1 MKIAIVCYPT
11 FGGSGVIA
19 TELGM
24 SLAKKGHV
32 IHFIS
37 YKRPVRLDLDD
48 ENIFFHEVHV
58 PKYPLFHYQ
67 PYELALSSMLVELV
81 KLYQIDLLHVHY
93 AIPHAYAACMAKHM
107 LLEQGIKI
115 PLVTTLHGSDIT
127 LVGSHPFYKPAVTYS
142 INNSDL
148 ITTVSKSLQK
158 DTFSYFNIHK
168 EIRIIPNFI
177 NVSYYNSIKID
188 CKRND
193 YASDVE
199 MIISHVSNFRPVK
212 RVLDVIESFNK
223 ISKIIPSKLMMIG
236 DGPDKTKAEK
246 LAFEYGLLDKVK
258 FLGKTQEVAE
268 ILCFSDLMILPS
280 QTESFGLA
288 ALEAMISS
296 TPVISTNSGGLPEL
310 NVHGKTGFLVEIGD
324 IDAISKYSV
333 KILSDKKALIKM
345 KKEAYLHSI
354 KYDINLVVP
363 LYEKT
368 YQRALDM
375 FTS

>member
-158 DTFSYFNIHK
+158 DTFSFFNIHK
-168 EIRIIPNFI
+168 EVRIIPNFI

-188 CKRND
+188 CNRND
-193 YASDVE
+193 YASDGE

-223 ISKIIPSKLMMIG
+223 ISKIIPAKLMMIG

-246 LAFEYGLLDKVK
+246 LAYEYGLLDKVK

-354 KYDINLVVP
+354 KYDINLVIP

>member
-168 EIRIIPNFI
+168 EIQIIPNFI

-188 CKRND
+188 CNRND
-193 YASDVE
+193 YASDGE

-354 KYDINLVVP
+354 KYDINLVIP

>member
-158 DTFSYFNIHK
+158 DTFSFFNIHK
-168 EIRIIPNFI
+168 EIQIIPNFI

-188 CKRND
+188 CNRND
-193 YASDVE
+193 YASDGE
-199 MIISHVSNFRPVK
+199 MIISHVSNFRPIK

>member
-93 AIPHAYAACMAKHM
+93 AIPHAYAACMAKHI

-142 INNSDL
+142 INNSDF

-158 DTFSYFNIHK
+158 DTFSFFNIHK
-168 EIRIIPNFI
+168 EIQIIPNFI
-177 NVSYYNSIKID
+177 NVSYYNSIKND
-188 CKRND
+188 CNRND
-193 YASDVE
+193 YASDAE

-223 ISKIIPSKLMMIG
+223 ISKIIPTKLMMIG

-246 LAFEYGLLDKVK
+246 LAYEYGLLDKVK

-310 NVHGKTGFLVEIGD
+310 NVHGKTGFLVEVGD

-333 KILSDKKALIKM
+333 KILSDKKTLIKM
-345 KKEAYLHSI
+345 KKEAYFHSI
-354 KYDINLVVP
+354 KYDINLVTP

>member
-93 AIPHAYAACMAKHM
+93 AIPHAYAACMAKHI

-142 INNSDL
+142 INNSDF

-158 DTFSYFNIHK
+158 DTFSFFNIHK
-168 EIRIIPNFI
+168 EIQIIPNFI
-177 NVSYYNSIKID
+177 NVSYYNSIKND
-188 CKRND
+188 CNRND
-193 YASDVE
+193 YASDAE

-246 LAFEYGLLDKVK
+246 LAYQYGLLDKVK

-354 KYDINLVVP
+354 KYDINLVTP

>member
-127 LVGSHPFYKPAVTYS
+127 LVGSHPFYKTAVNFS
-142 INNSDL
+142 INKSDIVTLSL
-148 ITTVSKSLQK
+148 IH
-158 DTFSYFNIHK
+158 I
-168 EIRIIPNFI
+168 
-177 NVSYYNSIKID
+177 
-188 CKRND
+188 
-193 YASDVE
+193 
-199 MIISHVSNFRPVK
+199 
-212 RVLDVIESFNK
+212 
-223 ISKIIPSKLMMIG
+223 
-236 DGPDKTKAEK
+236 
-246 LAFEYGLLDKVK
+246 
-258 FLGKTQEVAE
+258 
-268 ILCFSDLMILPS
+268 
-280 QTESFGLA
+280 
-288 ALEAMISS
+288 
-296 TPVISTNSGGLPEL
+296 
-310 NVHGKTGFLVEIGD
+310 
-324 IDAISKYSV
+324 
-333 KILSDKKALIKM
+333 
-345 KKEAYLHSI
+345 
-354 KYDINLVVP
+354 
-363 LYEKT
+363 
-368 YQRALDM
+368 
-375 FTS
+375 

>member
-48 ENIFFHEVHV
+48 ENIYFHEVHV

-93 AIPHAYAACMAKHM
+93 AIPHAYAASMAKHI
-107 LLEQGIKI
+107 LLKQGIKI

-158 DTFSYFNIHK
+158 DTFSFFNIHK
-168 EIRIIPNFI
+168 EIQIIPNFI
-177 NVSYYNSIKID
+177 NVSYYNSIEIN
-188 CKRND
+188 CNRND
-193 YASDVE
+193 YASDEE

-246 LAFEYGLLDKVK
+246 LAYKYGLLDKVK
-258 FLGKTQEVAE
+258 FFGKTQEVAK

-310 NVHGKTGFLVEIGD
+310 NLHGKTGFLVEIGD

-333 KILSDKKALIKM
+333 MILSDKKALIKM

-354 KYDINLVVP
+354 KYDINLVTP
-363 LYEKT
+363 LYEET
-368 YQRALDM
+368 YLRALEM
-375 FTS
+375 STS

>member
-48 ENIFFHEVHV
+48 ENIYFHEVHV

-93 AIPHAYAACMAKHM
+93 AIPHAYAASMAKHM

-158 DTFSYFNIHK
+158 DTFSFFNIHK
-168 EIRIIPNFI
+168 EIQIIPNFI
-177 NVSYYNSIKID
+177 NVSYYNSIEID
-188 CKRND
+188 CNRND
-193 YASDVE
+193 YASDEE

-246 LAFEYGLLDKVK
+246 LAYKYGLLDKVK
-258 FLGKTQEVAE
+258 FFGKTQEVAK

-310 NVHGKTGFLVEIGD
+310 NIHGKTGFLVEIGD

-333 KILSDKKALIKM
+333 MILSDKKALIKM

-354 KYDINLVVP
+354 KYDINLVTP

>member
-37 YKRPVRLDLDD
+37 YKRPVRLDLDN

-188 CKRND
+188 CNRND
-193 YASDVE
+193 YASDGE

-246 LAFEYGLLDKVK
+246 LAYEYGLLDKVK

-354 KYDINLVVP
+354 KYDINLVIP

>member
-24 SLAKKGHV
+24 SLAKKGHI

-37 YKRPVRLDLDD
+37 YKRPVRLDLDV
-48 ENIFFHEVHV
+48 ENIYFHEVHV

-158 DTFSYFNIHK
+158 DTFCFFNIHK
-168 EIRIIPNFI
+168 EIQIIPNFI
-177 NVSYYNSIKID
+177 NVSYYNSIDID
-188 CKRND
+188 CNRND
-193 YASDVE
+193 YASDEE

-246 LAFEYGLLDKVK
+246 LAYKYGLLDKVK
-258 FLGKTQEVAE
+258 FFGKTQEVAK

-333 KILSDKKALIKM
+333 MILSDKKALIKM

-354 KYDINLVVP
+354 KYDINLVTP
-363 LYEKT
+363 LYEET
-368 YQRALDM
+368 YLRALEM
-375 FTS
+375 STS

>member
-24 SLAKKGHV
+24 SLAKKGHI

-188 CKRND
+188 CNRND
-193 YASDVE
+193 YASDGE

-246 LAFEYGLLDKVK
+246 LAYEYGLLDKVK

-354 KYDINLVVP
+354 KYDINLVIP

>member
-188 CKRND
+188 CNRND
-193 YASDVE
+193 YASDGE

-246 LAFEYGLLDKVK
+246 LAYEYGLLDKVK

>member
-93 AIPHAYAACMAKHM
+93 AIPHAYAACMAKHI

-142 INNSDL
+142 INNSDF

-158 DTFSYFNIHK
+158 DTFSFFNIHK
-168 EIRIIPNFI
+168 EIQIIPNFI
-177 NVSYYNSIKID
+177 NVSYYNSIKND
-188 CKRND
+188 CNRND
-193 YASDVE
+193 YASDAE

-246 LAFEYGLLDKVK
+246 LAYEYGLLDKVK

-310 NVHGKTGFLVEIGD
+310 NVHGKTGFLVEVGD

-333 KILSDKKALIKM
+333 KILSDKKTLIKM
-345 KKEAYLHSI
+345 KKEAYFHSI
-354 KYDINLVVP
+354 KYDINLVTP

>member
-188 CKRND
+188 CNRND
-193 YASDVE
+193 YASDGE

-223 ISKIIPSKLMMIG
+223 ISKIIPAKLMMIG

-246 LAFEYGLLDKVK
+246 LAYEYGLLDKVK

-354 KYDINLVVP
+354 KYDINLVIP

>member
-142 INNSDL
+142 INNSDI

-158 DTFSYFNIHK
+158 DTFSFFNIHK
-168 EIRIIPNFI
+168 EVRIIPNFI

-246 LAFEYGLLDKVK
+246 LAYEYGLLDKVK

-354 KYDINLVVP
+354 KYDINLVTP
-363 LYEKT
+363 LYEKA

>member
-24 SLAKKGHV
+24 SLAKKGHI

-93 AIPHAYAACMAKHM
+93 AIPHAYAASMAKHM

-142 INNSDL
+142 INNSDI

-158 DTFSYFNIHK
+158 DTFSFFNIHK
-168 EIRIIPNFI
+168 EVRIIPNFI

-193 YASDVE
+193 YASDEE

-246 LAFEYGLLDKVK
+246 LAYEYGLLDKVK

-310 NVHGKTGFLVEIGD
+310 NIHGKTGFLVEIGD

-354 KYDINLVVP
+354 KYDINLVTP
-363 LYEKT
+363 LYEKA
-368 YQRALDM
+368 YQRALDI

>member
-188 CKRND
+188 CNRND
-193 YASDVE
+193 YASDGE

-223 ISKIIPSKLMMIG
+223 ISKIIPAKLMMIG

-246 LAFEYGLLDKVK
+246 LAYEYGLLDKVK

-310 NVHGKTGFLVEIGD
+310 NVHEKTGFLVEIGD

-354 KYDINLVVP
+354 KYDINLVIP

>member
-188 CKRND
+188 CNRND
-193 YASDVE
+193 YASDGE

-246 LAFEYGLLDKVK
+246 LAYEYGLLDKVK

-354 KYDINLVVP
+354 KYDINLVIP

>member
-24 SLAKKGHV
+24 SLAKKGHI

-93 AIPHAYAACMAKHM
+93 AIPHAYAASMAKHM

-142 INNSDL
+142 INNSDI

-158 DTFSYFNIHK
+158 DTFSFFNIHK
-168 EIRIIPNFI
+168 EVRIIPNFI

-246 LAFEYGLLDKVK
+246 LAYEYGLLDKVK

-310 NVHGKTGFLVEIGD
+310 NIHGKTGFLVEIGD

-354 KYDINLVVP
+354 KYDINLVTP
-363 LYEKT
+363 LYEKA
-368 YQRALDM
+368 YQRALNM

>member
-93 AIPHAYAACMAKHM
+93 AIPHAYAACMAKHI

-142 INNSDL
+142 INNSDF

-158 DTFSYFNIHK
+158 DTFSFFNIHK
-168 EIRIIPNFI
+168 EIQIIPNFI
-177 NVSYYNSIKID
+177 NVSYYNSIKND
-188 CKRND
+188 CNRND
-193 YASDVE
+193 YASDAE

-246 LAFEYGLLDKVK
+246 LAYQYGLLDKVK
-258 FLGKTQEVAE
+258 FLGKTKDVAE

>member
-1 MKIAIVCYPT
+1 
-11 FGGSGVIA
+11 
-19 TELGM
+19 M

-48 ENIFFHEVHV
+48 ENIYFHEVHV

-93 AIPHAYAACMAKHM
+93 AIPHAYAACMAKHI

-142 INNSDL
+142 INNSDF

-158 DTFSYFNIHK
+158 DTFSFFNIHK
-168 EIRIIPNFI
+168 EIQIIPNFI
-177 NVSYYNSIKID
+177 NVSYYNSIKND
-188 CKRND
+188 CNRND
-193 YASDVE
+193 YASNAE

-246 LAFEYGLLDKVK
+246 LA
-258 FLGKTQEVAE
+258 
-268 ILCFSDLMILPS
+268 
-280 QTESFGLA
+280 
-288 ALEAMISS
+288 
-296 TPVISTNSGGLPEL
+296 
-310 NVHGKTGFLVEIGD
+310 
-324 IDAISKYSV
+324 
-333 KILSDKKALIKM
+333 
-345 KKEAYLHSI
+345 
-354 KYDINLVVP
+354 
-363 LYEKT
+363 YEWVG
-368 YQRALDM
+368 
-375 FTS
+375 

>member
-188 CKRND
+188 CNRND
-193 YASDVE
+193 YASDGE

-354 KYDINLVVP
+354 KYDINLVIP

>member
-48 ENIFFHEVHV
+48 ENIYFHEVHV

-93 AIPHAYAACMAKHM
+93 AIPHAYAASMAKHM
-107 LLEQGIKI
+107 LFEQGIKI

-158 DTFSYFNIHK
+158 DTFSFFNIHK

-188 CKRND
+188 CNRND
-193 YASDVE
+193 YASDDE

-223 ISKIIPSKLMMIG
+223 ISKIIPSKLIMIG

-246 LAFEYGLLDKVK
+246 LAYKYGLLDKVK
-258 FLGKTQEVAE
+258 FFGKTQEVAK

-310 NVHGKTGFLVEIGD
+310 NIHGKTGFLVEIGD

-333 KILSDKKALIKM
+333 MILSDKKALIKM

-354 KYDINLVVP
+354 KYDINLVTP

>member
-37 YKRPVRLDLDD
+37 YKRPVRLDLND

-142 INNSDL
+142 INNSDI

-158 DTFSYFNIHK
+158 DTFSFFNIHK
-168 EIRIIPNFI
+168 EVRIIPNFI

-246 LAFEYGLLDKVK
+246 LAYEYGLLDKVK

-310 NVHGKTGFLVEIGD
+310 NIHGKTGFLVEIGD
-324 IDAISKYSV
+324 VDAISKYSV

-354 KYDINLVVP
+354 KYDINLVTP

>member
-48 ENIFFHEVHV
+48 ENIYFHEVHV

-93 AIPHAYAACMAKHM
+93 AIPHAYAASMAKHM

-158 DTFSYFNIHK
+158 DTFSFFNIHK
-168 EIRIIPNFI
+168 EIQIIPNFI
-177 NVSYYNSIKID
+177 NVSYYNSIEIN
-188 CKRND
+188 CNRND
-193 YASDVE
+193 YASDEE

-246 LAFEYGLLDKVK
+246 LAYKYGLLDKVK
-258 FLGKTQEVAE
+258 FFGKTQEVAK

-310 NVHGKTGFLVEIGD
+310 NIHGKTGFLVEIGD

-333 KILSDKKALIKM
+333 MILSDKKALIKM

-354 KYDINLVVP
+354 KYDINLVTP

>member
-93 AIPHAYAACMAKHM
+93 AIPHAYAASMAKHM

-158 DTFSYFNIHK
+158 DTFSFFNIHK
-168 EIRIIPNFI
+168 EIQIIPNFI

-246 LAFEYGLLDKVK
+246 LAYEYGLLDKVK

-354 KYDINLVVP
+354 KYDINLVTP
-363 LYEKT
+363 LYEKA

>member
-48 ENIFFHEVHV
+48 ENIYFHEVHV

-93 AIPHAYAACMAKHM
+93 AIPHAYAASMAKHM
-107 LLEQGIKI
+107 LLKQGIKI

-158 DTFSYFNIHK
+158 DTFSFFNIHK
-168 EIRIIPNFI
+168 EIQIIPNFI
-177 NVSYYNSIKID
+177 NVSYYNSIEID
-188 CKRND
+188 CNRND
-193 YASDVE
+193 YASDEE

-246 LAFEYGLLDKVK
+246 LAYKYGLLDKVK
-258 FLGKTQEVAE
+258 FFGKTQEVAK

-333 KILSDKKALIKM
+333 MILSDKKALIKM

-354 KYDINLVVP
+354 KYDINLVTP

>member
-158 DTFSYFNIHK
+158 DTFSFFNIHK
-168 EIRIIPNFI
+168 EVRIIPNFI

-193 YASDVE
+193 YASDEE

-246 LAFEYGLLDKVK
+246 LAYEYGLLDKVK

-354 KYDINLVVP
+354 KYDINLVIP

>member
-93 AIPHAYAACMAKHM
+93 AIPHAYAACMAKHI

-188 CKRND
+188 CNRND
-193 YASDVE
+193 YASDGE

-246 LAFEYGLLDKVK
+246 LAYEYGLLDKVK

-354 KYDINLVVP
+354 KYDINLVIP

>member
-37 YKRPVRLDLDD
+37 YKRPVRLDLDN

-188 CKRND
+188 CNRND
-193 YASDVE
+193 YASDGE

-246 LAFEYGLLDKVK
+246 LAYEYGLLDKVK

>member
-24 SLAKKGHV
+24 SLAEKGHV

-93 AIPHAYAACMAKHM
+93 AIPHAYAASMAKHM

-188 CKRND
+188 CNRND
-193 YASDVE
+193 YASDGE

-246 LAFEYGLLDKVK
+246 LAYEYGLLDKVK

-310 NVHGKTGFLVEIGD
+310 NIHGKTGFLVEIGD

-354 KYDINLVVP
+354 KYDINLVTP
-363 LYEKT
+363 LYEKA

>member
-48 ENIFFHEVHV
+48 ENIYFHEVHV

-93 AIPHAYAACMAKHM
+93 AIPHAYAASMAKHM
-107 LLEQGIKI
+107 LFEQGIKI

-158 DTFSYFNIHK
+158 DTFSFFSIHK
-168 EIRIIPNFI
+168 EIQIIPNFI
-177 NVSYYNSIKID
+177 NVSYYNSIEIN
-188 CKRND
+188 CNRND
-193 YASDVE
+193 YASDEE

-246 LAFEYGLLDKVK
+246 LAYKYGLLDKVK
-258 FLGKTQEVAE
+258 FFGKTQEVAK

-310 NVHGKTGFLVEIGD
+310 NIHGKTGFLVEIGD

-333 KILSDKKALIKM
+333 MILSDKKALIKM

-354 KYDINLVVP
+354 KYDINLVTP

>member
-1 MKIAIVCYPT
+1 
-11 FGGSGVIA
+11 
-19 TELGM
+19 
-24 SLAKKGHV
+24 
-32 IHFIS
+32 
-37 YKRPVRLDLDD
+37 
-48 ENIFFHEVHV
+48 
-58 PKYPLFHYQ
+58 
-67 PYELALSSMLVELV
+67 MLVELV

-188 CKRND
+188 CNRND
-193 YASDVE
+193 YASDGE

-223 ISKIIPSKLMMIG
+223 ISK
-236 DGPDKTKAEK
+236 
-246 LAFEYGLLDKVK
+246 
-258 FLGKTQEVAE
+258 
-268 ILCFSDLMILPS
+268 
-280 QTESFGLA
+280 
-288 ALEAMISS
+288 
-296 TPVISTNSGGLPEL
+296 N
-310 NVHGKTGFLVEIGD
+310 
-324 IDAISKYSV
+324 YS
-333 KILSDKKALIKM
+333 L
-345 KKEAYLHSI
+345 
-354 KYDINLVVP
+354 
-363 LYEKT
+363 
-368 YQRALDM
+368 
-375 FTS
+375 

>member
-24 SLAKKGHV
+24 SLAKKGHI

-93 AIPHAYAACMAKHM
+93 AIPHAYAASMAKHM

-142 INNSDL
+142 INNSDI

-158 DTFSYFNIHK
+158 DTFSFFNIHK
-168 EIRIIPNFI
+168 EVRIIPNFI

-193 YASDVE
+193 YASDEE

-246 LAFEYGLLDKVK
+246 LAYEYGLLDKVK

-310 NVHGKTGFLVEIGD
+310 NIHGKTGFLVEIGD

-354 KYDINLVVP
+354 KYDINLVTP
-363 LYEKT
+363 LYEKA

>member
-188 CKRND
+188 CNRND
-193 YASDVE
+193 YASDGE

>member
-24 SLAKKGHV
+24 SLAKKGHI

-93 AIPHAYAACMAKHM
+93 AIPHAYAASMAKHM

-142 INNSDL
+142 INNSDI

-158 DTFSYFNIHK
+158 DTFSFFNIHK
-168 EIRIIPNFI
+168 EVRIIPNFI

-246 LAFEYGLLDKVK
+246 LAYEYGLLDNVK

-310 NVHGKTGFLVEIGD
+310 NIHGKTGFLVEIGD

-354 KYDINLVVP
+354 KYDINLVTP
-363 LYEKT
+363 LYEKA

>member
-188 CKRND
+188 CNRND
-193 YASDVE
+193 YASDGE

-223 ISKIIPSKLMMIG
+223 ISKIIPAKLMMIG

-333 KILSDKKALIKM
+333 KILSDKQALIKL
-345 KKEAYLHSI
+345 KKDAYLHSI
-354 KYDINLVVP
+354 KYDINLVIP

>member
-48 ENIFFHEVHV
+48 ENIYFHEVHV

-93 AIPHAYAACMAKHM
+93 AIPHAYAASMAKHM
-107 LLEQGIKI
+107 LLKQGIKI

-158 DTFSYFNIHK
+158 DTFSFFNIHK
-168 EIRIIPNFI
+168 EIQIIPNFI
-177 NVSYYNSIKID
+177 NVSYYNSIEIN
-188 CKRND
+188 CNRND
-193 YASDVE
+193 YASDEE

-246 LAFEYGLLDKVK
+246 LAYKYGLLDKVK
-258 FLGKTQEVAE
+258 FFGKTQEVAK

-310 NVHGKTGFLVEIGD
+310 NIHGKTGFLVEIGD

-333 KILSDKKALIKM
+333 MILSDKKALIKM

-354 KYDINLVVP
+354 KYDINLVTP

>member
-93 AIPHAYAACMAKHM
+93 AIPHAYAACMAKHI

-142 INNSDL
+142 INNSDF

-158 DTFSYFNIHK
+158 DTFSFFNIHK
-168 EIRIIPNFI
+168 EIQIIPNFI
-177 NVSYYNSIKID
+177 NVSYYNSIKND
-188 CKRND
+188 CNRND
-193 YASDVE
+193 YASDAE

-246 LAFEYGLLDKVK
+246 LAYQYGLLDKVK

-354 KYDINLVVP
+354 KYDINLVIP